1 MDHSL
6 RARAMERMEQ
16 LYGTASTPS
25 ASSAPSA
32 APDAPEIA
40 ASAPPP
46 PSSDSSENSIQT
58 PLLAFMK
65 GLGLDR
71 DRLILLLTL
80 IVLYYDHASP
90 KILLA
95 VLYLML

>member
-16 LYGTASTPS
+16 LYGTAFTPS

>member
-1 MDHSL
+1 MDNAL

-16 LYGTASTPS
+16 LYGTSSAPS
-25 ASSAPSA
+25 SPIAPSA

-40 ASAPPP
+40 VSAPTP
-46 PSSDSSENSIQT
+46 PSSGSGENSVQT
-58 PLLAFMK
+58 PLTAFIR

-90 KILLA
+90 KSLLA

>member
-1 MDHSL
+1 MDSSL
-6 RARAMERMEQ
+6 RSRAMERMEQ
-16 LYGTASTPS
+16 LYGVSSTSSNAPDTPEITVPAPTPS
-25 ASSAPSA
+25 
-32 APDAPEIA
+32 
-40 ASAPPP
+40 
-46 PSSDSSENSIQT
+46 SSDSRESSAQE
-58 PLLAFMK
+58 PFLAFVK